1 MSAILSEHGQRPRLV
16 DDLIPVILENSNSWW
31 PQDLLSLSTVSF
43 SWLHAIRKRL
53 YAVPVLLSYHSC
65 SLLAETLQR
74 NDHLLGM
81 VKGIDIRPLRT
92 GWPECGRPSMKQM
105 ASVRFILGLEGLECV
120 TLGGELAVSA
130 HRYLNAMSHPHCVR
144 RLWVDGSLQKESLH
158 SPPSLEWDEGLAFKF
173 ARLENLQLSNL
184 DLDIVFPSVPYPL
197 RVTSLVLDT
206 VRITN
211 GHLIHLLHETSSL
224 TQLWVT
230 TERSGDFHEQ
240 IRPMLDLHPIAEL
253 HYEMQCDDPLPFD
266 PSSFESPVHISLS
279 RLCLIDTPVC
289 PATLQSIEAVLSNIG
304 GARCDWE
311 KQSNHGRRVGYV
323 RELDNI
329 VYSSG
334 AWSAQRNELPSVS
347 AVVSFDRNT
356 GAKRIISSRHSFVV
370 HWV

>member
-1 MSAILSEHGQRPRLV
+1 MSAVLGHGQRPRLV
-16 DDLIPVILENSNSWW
+16 DDLIPVILENSNGWW

-53 YAVPVLLSYHSC
+53 YAVPVLLSYRSC
-65 SLLAETLQR
+65 ALLAETLQR

-105 ASVRFILGLEGLECV
+105 ASIRFILGLEGLECV

-158 SPPSLEWDEGLAFKF
+158 SPPSLEWDEVLAFKF
-173 ARLENLQLSNL
+173 ARLESLQLSNL
-184 DLDIVFPSVPYPL
+184 DLDVVYPSVPYPL

-230 TERSGDFHEQ
+230 TERSDDFHEQ

-289 PATLQSIEAVLSNIG
+289 PATLQSIERCFPTLEELVVTGRSSRITAEEWATFVSSTTLSTL
-304 GARCDWE
+304 
-311 KQSNHGRRVGYV
+311 
-323 RELDNI
+323 RELGLP
-329 VYSSG
+329 SG
-334 AWSAQRNELPSVS
+334 TNYPPFQRWSALTEIPVRKESSLRGIHL
-347 AVVSFDRNT
+347 SFTR
-356 GAKRIISSRHSFVV
+356 
-370 HWV
+370 